1 MTTHVNIYE
10 MTIDQIEEIK
20 RGDIITQ
27 GEFLGIVID
36 IDAVWDLQGGYFKFS
51 TKKGEK
57 TFRIDFNRDLTPGV
71 THKHFKEMFDNNSFL
86 NSK

>member
-1 MTTHVNIYE
+1 MATHTNIYD
-10 MTIDQIEEIK
+10 MTIDQVEEI
-20 RGDIITQ
+20 RRRDVITQ
-27 GEFLGIVID
+27 GAFSATVID

-71 THKHFKEMFDNNSFL
+71 THKHYKERFDNNLF
-86 NSK
+86 NA